1 MDDTMRARLRDLLR
15 AGPVWGAEIDIR
27 FRVLAV
33 TVEPSADVHPRPDA
47 PDRRLQVVLHPIGNV
62 AASLRQHGDDGVTVL
77 RFTEEQ
83 LADVVTTLDGP
94 TIGSDPLPDTRPDLD
109 GLGDRVSMRGE
120 AKTGDGLRHQLHL
133 ALASGDL
140 EFDLWATFDE
150 VEVRD
155 PEGEVLAL
163 G

>member
-1 MDDTMRARLRDLLR
+1 
-15 AGPVWGAEIDIR
+15 
-27 FRVLAV
+27 
-33 TVEPSADVHPRPDA
+33 
-47 PDRRLQVVLHPIGNV
+47 
-62 AASLRQHGDDGVTVL
+62 
-77 RFTEEQ
+77 
-83 LADVVTTLDGP
+83 
-94 TIGSDPLPDTRPDLD
+94 
-109 GLGDRVSMRGE
+109 MRGE

>member
-1 MDDTMRARLRDLLR
+1 MDDTMRGRVRDLLR
-15 AGPVWGAEIDIR
+15 SGPVWGAEIDIK

-33 TVEPSADVHPRPDA
+33 TVEPPAAVHPRPDA
-47 PDRRLQVVLHPIGNV
+47 TDRRLQVVLHPVGNV
-62 AASLRQHGDDGVTVL
+62 AAALRERGPEGVTVL

-83 LADVVTTLDGP
+83 LADVVATLDGP
-94 TIGSDPLPDTRPDLD
+94 TPSDDPLPDARPDLD
-109 GLGDRVSMRGE
+109 GLGERVSMRGE

-155 PEGEVLAL
+155 PAGDVLAI
-163 G
+163 